1 MPKILGLGEIEKRL
15 ASAERELGKVLVQSD
30 VPLMLGGA
38 RPENECPRG
47 HKYPAS
53 AKLWPRSS
61 SNPGN
66 RRCETCRLMA
76 HQRKKLREKIKN
88 YERLMR
94 EYSYW

>member
-1 MPKILGLGEIEKRL
+1 MPKILELDEIQRRL
-15 ASAERELGKVLVQSD
+15 AEAEQALWKILDQSD

-38 RPENECPRG
+38 RPANECPRG
-47 HKYPAS
+47 HEYPAN

-76 HQRKKLREKIKN
+76 HQRKKLRSKIKN